1 MKAAIISTLSII
13 LIVILVIGN
22 ISWNLQTDSPLSK
35 DNTTSKSTSLS
46 EEEDS
51 NTYFSQDYYMSFA
64 KTWPE
69 SAQIVLEKK
78 LSEKR
83 TFHIV
88 LLGSNSIGNK
98 DLGLIT
104 PLKEALAEKY
114 DKYVTIESI
123 SYDGTSSDYVDDHEF
138 ETFISKKPD
147 MVIFEP
153 FLLKD
158 NNVVDISTTLDNVS
172 TVISQTKEAMADVT
186 FILQPA
192 QQIYNAS
199 LYPKQVQELQSYAQ
213 EENIPYWNHWES
225 WPNAKDAAVL
235 EYIESE
241 DGVSSPNEKG
251 YGVWSNYLISQLISK

>member
-13 LIVILVIGN
+13 LVVILIIGN
-22 ISWNLQTDSPLSK
+22 INWNLQTDSPLSNESTPSSPSIASEK
-35 DNTTSKSTSLS
+35 KS
-46 EEEDS
+46 DG
-51 NTYFSQDYYMSFA
+51 YFSQDYYTSFA
-64 KTWPE
+64 SSWPE
-69 SAQIVLEKK
+69 SAQQLLETK
-78 LSEKR
+78 LSEKK
-83 TFHIV
+83 TFHII
-88 LLGSNSIGNK
+88 LLGSNAIGNQ

-123 SYDGTSSDYVDDHEF
+123 NYDGTSSDYVKDHDYDALV
-138 ETFISKKPD
+138 SKKPD

-158 NNVVDISTTLDNVS
+158 NNVVDIFTTLNNVD
-172 TVISQTKEAMADVT
+172 TVIAETKEALPDVT

-199 LYPKQVQELQSYAQ
+199 LYPKQVKELQAFA
-213 EENIPYWNHWES
+213 EEGDIPYWNHWEF
-225 WPNAKDAAVL
+225 WPNAKDEAVL
-235 EYIESE
+235 EYIVSK

-251 YGVWSNYLISQLISK
+251 YEVWSNYLINQLISK